1 MGNTKFYA
9 KHQKISDLLADLRS
23 VRGDEKHKEIKG
35 LIRKTIKLIEKN
47 AKVIAEAN
55 V

>member
-1 MGNTKFYA
+1 
-9 KHQKISDLLADLRS
+9 SDLLADLQS
-23 VRGDEKHKEIKG
+23 VRQDEKHKDIKG
-35 LIRKTIKLIEKN
+35 LIRKTMNLIRKN